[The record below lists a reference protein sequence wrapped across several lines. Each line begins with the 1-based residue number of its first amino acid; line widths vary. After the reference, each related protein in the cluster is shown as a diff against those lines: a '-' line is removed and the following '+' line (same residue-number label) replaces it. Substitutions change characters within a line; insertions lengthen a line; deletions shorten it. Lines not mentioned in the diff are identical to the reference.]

1 MTRRAAR
8 RVPDGRAEELM
19 SRRILLADDSLTIQK
34 VVELTFA
41 DTDYEVVAVSSGDD
55 LLRRLPEVRADII
68 ICDVIMPG
76 RDGYEVCQEIKSNPA
91 FLHLPVILLT
101 GTFEPFDRNRALA
114 AGCSEIVTK
123 PFEAR
128 KLVEAV
134 ERLLAA
140 PAAAE
145 AAFDEAPYEEGRV
158 TPPPPLMVPEE
169 LDAPFSFADLN
180 EPAGEAPPVAPG
192 EPQPSAGEGL
202 DFSTSGFFEMESAGR
217 LKRQQWL
224 DSPPQG
230 LEFELGAEPDGTAGD
245 SADPFLDRGSRAAG
259 FAAEEPAAGRAA
271 AAEDDAFEIG
281 GDDLAGPLTQPLT
294 ANAADDEPF
303 ADLEPEP
310 TPEPAVTRD
319 VERDRTTPINVA
331 EVMGWP
337 PTRHADARAEAA
349 EPEASSKASDA
360 DTQDLALKPRPA
372 AAPAVV
378 PPRDRGL
385 SDDEVERIARK
396 VLELAGDRIDHIA
409 WEVIPDVA
417 EIVVRERVREIE
429 AEAERGRS

>member
-1 MTRRAAR
+1 
-8 RVPDGRAEELM
+8 M

-41 DTDYEVVAVSSGDD
+41 DTEYEVVAVSSGDD

-76 RDGYEVCQEIKSNPA
+76 RDGYEVCQEIKSHPA
-91 FLHLPVILLT
+91 YLHLPVILLT

-140 PAAAE
+140 PAAA
-145 AAFDEAPYEEGRV
+145 AAAVEQPPYEEGRV
-158 TPPPPLMVPEE
+158 TPPPPIMVPEE

-180 EPAGEAPPVAPG
+180 EPAGETPPAAPG
-192 EPQPSAGEGL
+192 EPQPSADEGL

-245 SADPFLDRGSRAAG
+245 SADPFVDRGSRTAG
-259 FAAEEPAAGRAA
+259 FESEPPPAGQAA
-271 AAEDDAFEIG
+271 ATRNDAFEIG
-281 GDDLAGPLTQPLT
+281 GDDLVGPLTQPL
-294 ANAADDEPF
+294 AAKAADDEPF
-303 ADLEPEP
+303 AEI
-310 TPEPAVTRD
+310 EPAPAPATTPD

-337 PTRHADARAEAA
+337 PARHGEERPEEAAAEAS
-349 EPEASSKASDA
+349 PKASDA
-360 DTQDLALKPRPA
+360 DTQDLAPKPRPA
-372 AAPAVV
+372 AAPTVV
-378 PPRDRGL
+378 AARDRGL

-429 AEAERGRS
+429 AEAERGQS

>member
-1 MTRRAAR
+1 
-8 RVPDGRAEELM
+8 M

-41 DTDYEVVAVSSGDD
+41 DTEYEVVAVSSGDD
-55 LLRRLPEVRADII
+55 LLRRLPEARADII

-76 RDGYEVCQEIKSNPA
+76 RDGYEVCQEVKSNPA

-140 PAAAE
+140 PALE
-145 AAFDEAPYEEGRV
+145 EPYEEGRV
-158 TPPPPLMVPEE
+158 TPPPPFTAAEE

-180 EPAGEAPPVAPG
+180 EPAGEAPPAAPG
-192 EPQPSAGEGL
+192 EPQPSADEGL

-230 LEFELGAEPDGTAGD
+230 LEFELGAEPDGAAEA
-245 SADPFLDRGSRAAG
+245 SADPFVDRGSRTAG
-259 FAAEEPAAGRAA
+259 FASEAPPAGQAA
-271 AAEDDAFEIG
+271 ATRDDAFEIG
-281 GDDLAGPLTQPLT
+281 DDDVAGPLTQPLAAST
-294 ANAADDEPF
+294 ADDGPF
-303 ADLEPEP
+303 AEIEPEP
-310 TPEPAVTRD
+310 TPAPPPTRD
-319 VERDRTTPINVA
+319 VERDRTTPIHVA

-337 PTRHADARAEAA
+337 AARHTEEMPEEAA
-349 EPEASSKASDA
+349 AVASPKASDA
-360 DTQDLALKPRPA
+360 DTQDLALKPRSTAASAVA
-372 AAPAVV
+372 AAG
-378 PPRDRGL
+378 DRGL
-385 SDDEVERIARK
+385 TDDEVERIARK
-396 VLELAGDRIDHIA
+396 VLELAGNRIDQIA

-417 EIVVRERVREIE
+417 EVVVRERVRAIE
-429 AEAERGRS
+429 AEVERGRS

>member
-1 MTRRAAR
+1 
-8 RVPDGRAEELM
+8 M

-41 DTDYEVVAVSSGDD
+41 DTEYEVVAVSSGDD
-55 LLRRLPEVRADII
+55 LLRRLPEVRADIV

-140 PAAAE
+140 PAAAG
-145 AAFDEAPYEEGRV
+145 AAFEQTPYEEGRV
-158 TPPPPLMVPEE
+158 TPPPPIMVPDEP
-169 LDAPFSFADLN
+169 DAPFSFADLN
-180 EPAGEAPPVAPG
+180 ESAGETPPAAPG
-192 EPQPSAGEGL
+192 ELRPGAEEGL

-230 LEFELGAEPDGTAGD
+230 LEFELGPEPEVPAED
-245 SADPFLDRGSRAAG
+245 SADPFVDRGSRTAG
-259 FAAEEPAAGRAA
+259 FASQAPPAGRAA
-271 AAEDDAFEIG
+271 ATPDDDAFEIG
-281 GDDLAGPLTQPLT
+281 GDDLSGPRTRPLA

-303 ADLEPEP
+303 AEIEPEP
-310 TPEPAVTRD
+310 APEPPTTRD

-337 PTRHADARAEAA
+337 PARHGEEGPEEAAAEAA
-349 EPEASSKASDA
+349 PKTSDA
-360 DTQDLALKPRPA
+360 DTQDLAVKPRPA
-372 AAPAVV
+372 AAPAVAAA
-378 PPRDRGL
+378 RDRAL

-429 AEAERGRS
+429 AEVARGQS